1 MHYIALPYVCAF
13 DFTFRIRR
21 LRWLGQYG
29 RKSYSGHSRTAVTKQ
44 KAECLFRAGKNTL
57 QQRYIRDESMVEYA
71 YSFRFE

>member
-1 MHYIALPYVCAF
+1 MWWIEALIVVWVIGGRVAVIAMAY
-13 DFTFRIRR
+13 
-21 LRWLGQYG
+21 
-29 RKSYSGHSRTAVTKQ
+29 KVTKQ